1 MWFLNKETG
10 LSWDVSDIALI
21 KRLEQSEHFEQ
32 VEESNEEKEIA
43 STVLENKNKKSAGK
57 EAEA

>member
-32 VEESNEEKEIA
+32 VEEPIEQKEIT
-43 STVLENKNKKSAGK
+43 SSVLENKNKKSAEK